1 MTLTESPIYFSE
13 CLTDDYA
20 FYIAPRTIDHV
31 DTTTDTWFR
40 GQRVGMKKISQ
51 IMKTM
56 ATGADLP
63 KEKKLTNTSARKRL
77 VQKLRDSGIEAT
89 SIAQISGHK
98 SLQSINNYS
107 RINEDAHK
115 RISNILSDNGNRPT
129 CSNSS
134 AAGSSNSYHTV
145 QPSHPAPVS
154 GLPVQ
159 NGPSN
164 APDINHPSISSMDFN
179 VSNNMQQQNSINLPF
194 YGAVLNINTFNMYSK

>member
-1 MTLTESPIYFSE
+1 MTTEGIAFPPLNRQKNKKSMTLTESPIYFSE

-89 SIAQISGHK
+89 SIAQISGIK
-98 SLQSINNYS
+98 AFSLSTIIVELMKMPIRES
-107 RINEDAHK
+107 
-115 RISNILSDNGNRPT
+115 PT
-129 CSNSS
+129 S
-134 AAGSSNSYHTV
+134 
-145 QPSHPAPVS
+145 
-154 GLPVQ
+154 
-159 NGPSN
+159 
-164 APDINHPSISSMDFN
+164 
-179 VSNNMQQQNSINLPF
+179 
-194 YGAVLNINTFNMYSK
+194 